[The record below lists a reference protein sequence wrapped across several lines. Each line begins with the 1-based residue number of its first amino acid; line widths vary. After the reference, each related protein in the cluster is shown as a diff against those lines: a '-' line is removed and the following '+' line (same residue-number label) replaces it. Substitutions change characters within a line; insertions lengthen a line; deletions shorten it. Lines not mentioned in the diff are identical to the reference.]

1 MNYILDFDQLFDQQ
15 GKQKNMLTDKSKVG
29 SYSHDGEKSKY
40 LKLMDS
46 MTVCQEVVSISDW
59 HPCLMVAKSEKMI
72 SGHTFN
78 ETDRTI
84 EEGRHCLV
92 TVAGLFASVL
102 ALLIA
107 IALFM

>member
-1 MNYILDFDQLFDQQ
+1 
-15 GKQKNMLTDKSKVG
+15 
-29 SYSHDGEKSKY
+29 
-40 LKLMDS
+40 
-46 MTVCQEVVSISDW
+46 
-59 HPCLMVAKSEKMI
+59 MVAKSEKMI